1 MISRSTSILVVEWVG
16 SVLLVGVVFSGG
28 VERCFDPSLS
38 LVNFWRRPCCTPALS
53 FSSPPPP
60 TRRSDQLTYHQPEA
74 LVQAATFKS
83 HCHSRLTLPSISAD
97 RWQRKSMESRRITFN
112 IVTALSGVATL
123 LSVKP
128 PWRVTL
134 LMAAASSSSDHLPSL
149 LCDRHLSLIIKL

>member
-1 MISRSTSILVVEWVG
+1 MFRPLVVSCEFLA
-16 SVLLVGVVFSGG
+16 SAMLHTCLK
-28 VERCFDPSLS
+28 LQQ
-38 LVNFWRRPCCTPALS
+38 PA
-53 FSSPPPP
+53 P

-134 LMAAASSSSDHLPSL
+134 VLTAASSSPDHLPSL
-149 LCDRHLSLIIKL
+149 PCDRHISLIIKIQTTFTKQPSQQVQMVS